1 MGSLRIA
8 SSTLASTTSTTM
20 PPGPVAAGNLRKRA
34 KPLLGTVVEIAV
46 LAGDNATFVDATDAA
61 FARVADIH
69 RAMSFH
75 EGTSDLTAIAN
86 AEAGAKLRIF
96 SDTWKTLS
104 LAIEVERL
112 SNGLFNPTVAPTLV
126 RRGVLP
132 RPDASKSLK
141 IPAVQSS
148 LGESIALDDDNQIRI
163 LKRVWID
170 LGGIA
175 KGYAVDEA
183 VFTLQAHG
191 ILAGVVNAGGDL
203 RVFGDFEHTIAVR
216 APSQPNQVF
225 PIAIIENLSC
235 ATTARYYSLAKTI
248 VEPVPARRNAATKKY
263 ESISVLAP
271 SCAVADAL
279 TKIVWLQDPDS
290 AACRATL
297 NHFKA
302 YAALLDNA
310 GKITRL

>member
-1 MGSLRIA
+1 MDSVRIA
-8 SSTLASTTSTTM
+8 SSTLASTTSTM
-20 PPGPVAAGNLRKRA
+20 RPPRLAGGDLRKRA

-46 LAGDNATFVDATDAA
+46 HAGDDATFVDATDAA
-61 FARVADIH
+61 FARMADIH

-75 EGTSDLTAIAN
+75 EGTSDLAAIAN

-104 LAIEVERL
+104 LAIEIERL
-112 SNGLFNPTVAPTLV
+112 SDGLFNPTVAPTLV
-126 RRGVLP
+126 QRGVLP
-132 RPDASKSLK
+132 RPGASKTPEN
-141 IPAVQSS
+141 PAVQSS
-148 LGESIALDDDNQIRI
+148 LGESISLEDDNQIRI

-183 VFTLQAHG
+183 VLTLQALG

-235 ATTARYYSLAKTI
+235 ATTAMYYTIAKTI
-248 VEPVPARRNAATKKY
+248 VEPVPARRSAATQKY

-302 YAALLDNA
+302 YAALLDGA

>member
-1 MGSLRIA
+1 MDSVRIA

-75 EGTSDLTAIAN
+75 EGTSDLAAIAN

-126 RRGVLP
+126 RRGMLP
-132 RPDASKSLK
+132 RPDASKLK
-141 IPAVQSS
+141 AATDYLESALHKGDLARQQREGRTVYRRLNRFECNRRRRL
-148 LGESIALDDDNQIRI
+148 LGLGRERENGNLDLCSQNLQLLDGGRT
-163 LKRVWID
+163 ID
-170 LGGIA
+170 
-175 KGYAVDEA
+175 V
-183 VFTLQAHG
+183 TRHHH
-191 ILAGVVNAGGDL
+191 GVVGRTN
-203 RVFGDFEHTIAVR
+203 
-216 APSQPNQVF
+216 QP
-225 PIAIIENLSC
+225 
-235 ATTARYYSLAKTI
+235 
-248 VEPVPARRNAATKKY
+248 
-263 ESISVLAP
+263 
-271 SCAVADAL
+271 
-279 TKIVWLQDPDS
+279 
-290 AACRATL
+290 
-297 NHFKA
+297 
-302 YAALLDNA
+302 
-310 GKITRL
+310 